1 MKHPYS
7 ELKLSGQATGE
18 PPQNPSTRPNG
29 VYETRGDSVMGWHPL
44 VGTETRRRPILS
56 LGARGAAVGFLVVDP
71 VKKRGSGGVLDLKV
85 VTPFEVIPVRKVDVI
100 NATSS
105 GPSVIYGC

>member
-1 MKHPYS
+1 
-7 ELKLSGQATGE
+7 
-18 PPQNPSTRPNG
+18 
-29 VYETRGDSVMGWHPL
+29 MGWHPL
-44 VGTETRRRPILS
+44 VDTETRRRPMLS

-85 VTPFEVIPVRKVDVI
+85 VTPFKVIPVKKVDVI

-105 GPSVIYGC
+105 GPSVIRYLVTSDHRFPLCGNCIGKVSR

>member
-1 MKHPYS
+1 MVHLIVTYDVLEVS
-7 ELKLSGQATGE
+7 TVTGQDQDILKT
-18 PPQNPSTRPNG
+18 
-29 VYETRGDSVMGWHPL
+29 VMGWHPL

-85 VTPFEVIPVRKVDVI
+85 ATPFEVIPVRKVDVI